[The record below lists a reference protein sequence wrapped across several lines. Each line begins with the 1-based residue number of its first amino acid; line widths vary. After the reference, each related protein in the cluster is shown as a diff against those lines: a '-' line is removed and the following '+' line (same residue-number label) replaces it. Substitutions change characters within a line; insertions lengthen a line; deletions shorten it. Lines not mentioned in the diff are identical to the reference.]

1 MTTDSEQAAR
11 KLQDTRR
18 QKATS
23 AAKSLRA
30 AKQRRV
36 TELLREIRTG
46 TEALSAGADRLL
58 ERLS

>member
-1 MTTDSEQAAR
+1 MKTNGEQAAT
-11 KLQDTRR
+11 KLQDKDR
-18 QKATS
+18 QKARS
-23 AAKSLRA
+23 DARAVRA

-36 TELLREIRTG
+36 TELLREIRAG